1 MDHLK
6 SISTEMGIT
15 CLVNLHQVEVAQH
28 YSDRIIGLNKGEI
41 VFYGAG
47 SELSEE
53 QIQQNLRNKTKD
65 LITA

>member
-15 CLVNLHQVEVAQH
+15 CLVNLHQVEVAQN

-41 VFYGAG
+41 VFNGTG
-47 SELSEE
+47 RELSEE
-53 QIQQNLRNKTKD
+53 QIHKIYGTKTKE

>member
-41 VFYGAG
+41 VFYGTG
-47 SELSEE
+47 RELSEE
-53 QIQQNLRNKTKD
+53 QIQKIYGTKTKD
-65 LITA
+65 LIIA